1 MNGFY
6 TKSGTIYY
14 IDNVNKLV
22 WGGKIISPVPFVT
35 LRATIG
41 TRGRI
46 QLINGVIVDTNIVE
60 GYF

>member
-22 WGGKIISPVPFVT
+22 WDGKIISPVPFVT
-35 LRATIG
+35 LRAIIG

-46 QLINGVIVDTNIVE
+46 QLINDVIVDTNIVE

>member
-35 LRATIG
+35 LRTIIG

>member
-14 IDNVNKLV
+14 IDSVNKLV
-22 WGGKIISPVPFVT
+22 WGGKIISPVLFVT
-35 LRATIG
+35 LRAIIG